1 LSFLEI
7 FLARK
12 PADQTVQRDD
22 ILLAAATVFQERGYL
37 GATMADIARQVNL
50 TAGSLY
56 HHFPA
61 GKRDLL
67 LAVLNLGVD
76 YMLERIAEIRA
87 LNLSPTETLRC
98 MIEAHVIGIT
108 DNMAVGAAMVFEIQ
122 TALEVNEDPAGRDAF
137 LRRRDEFERSYR
149 QVIEQGIA
157 AGAFRAVDAGIFTK
171 TMLGAH
177 NWISVWYRPDGR
189 LSGQQIAGLMADTFL
204 AALRV

>member
-1 LSFLEI
+1 
-7 FLARK
+7 LARK
-12 PADQTVQRDD
+12 PADQTVQRED

-76 YMLERIAEIRA
+76 YMLERIAETRA
-87 LNLSPTETLRC
+87 LNLSPAETLRC

-122 TALEVNEDPAGRDAF
+122 TALDVNEDPVGRDAF

-157 AGAFRAVDAGIFTK
+157 AGEFRAVDAGIFTK
-171 TMLGAH
+171 AMLGAH

-189 LSGQQIAGLMADTFL
+189 LSGPQIASLMSDTFL